1 MKTLVKDGASV
12 YLFADDKVVNTTAN
26 HTEIGSPVELIAG
39 DCNTSNSVMH
49 TGVTAPEN
57 WTGLRYLF
65 DGTTW
70 SANPKWVDPIVEEEE
85 AE

>member
-1 MKTLVKDGASV
+1 MKTLVKDGVSV
-12 YLFADDKVVNTTAN
+12 YLFSDDKVVNITAT

-39 DCNTSNSVMH
+39 DCNSSNSAMH

-57 WTGLRYLF
+57 WMGTRYLF

-70 SANPKWVDPIVEEEE
+70 SANPKWVDHTAKKESE
-85 AE
+85 

>member
-1 MKTLVKDGASV
+1 MKTLVKDGISV
-12 YLFADDKVVNTTAN
+12 YLFADDKVVNITAT

-39 DCNTSNSVMH
+39 DCNTSNSVMY

-57 WTGLRYLF
+57 WTGIRYLF

-70 SANPKWVDPIVEEEE
+70 SANPKWVDHTANKSSE
-85 AE
+85 

>member
-1 MKTLVKDGASV
+1 MKTLVKDGLSV
-12 YLFADDKVVNTTAN
+12 YLFADDKVVNITTN

-39 DCNTSNSVMH
+39 DCNTSNSVMY

-57 WTGLRYLF
+57 WTGIRYLF

-70 SANPKWVDPIVEEEE
+70 SANPKWTDTTSKSE
-85 AE
+85 

>member
-1 MKTLVKDGASV
+1 MKTLVKNGISV
-12 YLFADDKVVNTTAN
+12 YLFADDKVVNTAST

-39 DCNTSNSVMH
+39 DCNTSNSVMY

-57 WTGLRYLF
+57 WTGIRYLF

-70 SANPKWVDPIVEEEE
+70 SANPNWTDTTSESESE
-85 AE
+85 